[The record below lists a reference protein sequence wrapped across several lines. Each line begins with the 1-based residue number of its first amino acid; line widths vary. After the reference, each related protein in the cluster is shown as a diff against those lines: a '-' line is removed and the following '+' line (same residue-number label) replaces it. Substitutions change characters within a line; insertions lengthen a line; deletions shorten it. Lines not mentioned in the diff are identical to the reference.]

1 MTRRRRPVSAGDFY
15 LVDFAV
21 LLKTPLNLELTALR
35 AWQYPCA
42 SGAYC
47 RLMDE
52 NSQHFPGG
60 MLFFVWK

>member
-21 LLKTPLNLELTALR
+21 LLKTPLDLELTALR

-42 SGAYC
+42 SGTRC
-47 RLMDE
+47 RLKSGKSRPFLDVV
-52 NSQHFPGG
+52 
-60 MLFFVWK
+60 LFFVWK